1 MRWKELSEERCSVAR
16 TVAVIGDRWTLLIL
30 RDCFL
35 QVRRFDAFEERLGI
49 TRHVL
54 ADRLK
59 KLVAHGVL
67 KKVPYQQSPVRYE
80 YRLTQSGLDL
90 YPVLTCLR
98 HWGDRYAAGRAGPPL
113 LFRHR
118 DCGQM
123 FDPVL
128 TCSGCGEPIDPHAV
142 DVSPGPGANGPQR
155 RAARTSGPR
164 APRKQTQR
172 SQQHV
177 PAPRDIRHASGQSK
191 SRRAEPG

>member
-1 MRWKELSEERCSVAR
+1 MRWRELSEERCSVAR
-16 TVAVIGDRWTLLIL
+16 TIAVIGDRWTLLIL

-35 QVRRFDAFEERLGI
+35 RVRRFDRFEERLGI

-67 KKVPYQQSPVRYE
+67 KKVAYQQTPVRYE
-80 YRLTQSGLDL
+80 YRLTQAGLDM

-118 DCGQM
+118 DCGHM

-142 DVSPGPGANGPQR
+142 DVLPGPGANAPQR
-155 RAARTSGPR
+155 RTTRTSGPR
-164 APRKQTQR
+164 TPKGQTQR
-172 SQQHV
+172 SRQHD
-177 PAPRDIRHASGQSK
+177 PSPRDIRHASAQSN
-191 SRRAEPG
+191 SRRPELG

>member
-35 QVRRFDAFEERLGI
+35 GVRRFDAFEERLGI

-59 KLVAHGVL
+59 KLVVHGVL
-67 KKVPYQQSPVRYE
+67 KKVPYQQAPVRYE
-80 YRLTQSGLDL
+80 YRLTQAGLDM

-98 HWGDRYAAGRAGPPL
+98 HWGDRYAAGRGGPPL

-118 DCGQM
+118 DCGHM

-142 DVSPGPGANGPQR
+142 DVLPGPGASGPQR
-155 RAARTSGPR
+155 RATRTSGPQ

-177 PAPRDIRHASGQSK
+177 PAPRDIRRAS
-191 SRRAEPG
+191 R